1 MKRAA
6 AVVPAAVVLAAAL
19 GGGLAAEQSKTGG
32 RVYPR
37 LIFISVTGGQ
47 GAPVVDLLPTDFEI
61 SESGARRTVTRA
73 ALGTSPL
80 RVIVV
85 ADTSD
90 GAAPAMT
97 QMRAGVTALV
107 DALPVDTEVA
117 LVSTGRQTR
126 VHVPPTADRKKVRDA
141 AGSLFS
147 DGGATVLEDTL
158 LDMDARFVRKAE
170 NRWPVFVIVTGD
182 GPEGSAGA
190 NEKKFNDWVVA
201 LPSRGISA
209 HAIVMKFKGGGMPE
223 VVANHVAVSAGGVYE
238 FINTSNSLPDKMK
251 AVGDRIAAD
260 AKQMS
265 TWYEVE
271 FQSEA
276 AQPQPVDVGVARS
289 GVKLQMSYQRH
300 AQ

>member
-1 MKRAA
+1 M
-6 AVVPAAVVLAAAL
+6 
-19 GGGLAAEQSKTGG
+19 
-32 RVYPR
+32 
-37 LIFISVTGGQ
+37 
-47 GAPVVDLLPTDFEI
+47 
-61 SESGARRTVTRA
+61 
-73 ALGTSPL
+73 
-80 RVIVV
+80 VI

-90 GAAPAMT
+90 GAATALT
-97 QMRAGVTALV
+97 HMRAGITALI
-107 DALPVDTEVA
+107 DALPADSEVA

-126 VHVPPTADRKKVRDA
+126 VRVQPTADHKKMKDA
-141 AGSLFS
+141 ADGLFA

-158 LDMDARFVRKAE
+158 LDIDNRFIRKAE

-223 VVANHVAVSAGGVYE
+223 VVANHVAVSAGGIYDFV
-238 FINTSNSLPDKMK
+238 NTSNSLPDKLK
-251 AVGDRIAAD
+251 AIGDRIAAD

-271 FQSEA
+271 FQSETP
-276 AQPQPVDVGVARS
+276 QPQPVDVGVARG
-289 GVKLQMSYQRH
+289 GVKLRMSYQRH